1 MSEQEV
7 RHGSRGKF
15 DLLFYGTGAAEAI
28 PNPFCQ
34 CFLCNHARE
43 KGGKD
48 VRTRTMFRINERVLV
63 DLGADALTQAMKY
76 GDLIGLEHVLFTHTH
91 EDHFASMMM
100 SVRKMAT
107 HRTDKP
113 LHYYLTD
120 KAYELVGL
128 YRDNP
133 IISKGAVRQM
143 EKDGVIEFHKQEFG
157 VPFYVDGMKVIAFRG
172 NHFGNLDENTANYL
186 IYLKNGKTLFYGLD
200 TGYYLEETFGQ
211 LRDYH
216 IDYYISEC
224 TYGNS
229 VDPGPGHLYLSLC
242 LEVFDRLLKQGTIDE
257 KTEIYLTHINHCHTA
272 NHDMLQ
278 RLADESGFPAA
289 ITVTYDGFQI

>member
-1 MSEQEV
+1 MNKE
-7 RHGSRGKF
+7 
-15 DLLFYGTGAAEAI
+15 LIFYGTGAAEAI

-34 CFLCNHARE
+34 CFLCQNARK

-48 VRTRTMFRINERVLV
+48 VRTRSMFRINEQVLL
-63 DLGADALTQAMKY
+63 DLGADSLVQAMKY
-76 GDLIGLEHVLFTHTH
+76 GDFIHLEHVLITHTH

-107 HRTDKP
+107 HRMDRP

-120 KAYELVGL
+120 KAYDLVAL

-133 IISKGAVRQM
+133 IISKGSVGTM
-143 EKDGVIEFHKQEFG
+143 EENGIIQFHKQEFG
-157 VPFYVDGMKVIAFRG
+157 IPFYVADMKVIAFRG
-172 NHFGNLDENTANYL
+172 NHLGNLNENAANYL

-200 TGYYLEETFGQ
+200 TGYYLEETFEE
-211 LRDYH
+211 LKDYH

-229 VDPGPGHLYLSLC
+229 VDPGPGHLYMSAC
-242 LEVFDRLLKQGTIDE
+242 LEIFERLWDQGTIDSAT
-257 KTEIYLTHINHCHTA
+257 KIYLTHINHCHTA
-272 NHDMLQ
+272 DHDTLQ
-278 RLADESGFPAA
+278 RIADESGFPAE
-289 ITVTYDGFQI
+289 ITVAYDGLQI